1 LPCCKGIEMCDGMLR
16 FQSFVRHDSS
26 YDDNFPTL
34 VSRRTWKVGTMTR
47 IKLWWSKEGWPEH
60 DSTAHHF
67 FMRVIVP
74 TFQVLLLTSVGK
86 LSS

>member
-1 LPCCKGIEMCDGMLR
+1 LPCCKGIEMCDWMLR

-47 IKLWWSKEGWPEH
+47 IKKWCAVLSCSGHPSF
-60 DSTAHHF
+60 DHHN